1 MARKIVTKSD
11 IPQYAQKKIPNFK
24 KLTKNQAIYEYELL
38 KLKRRA
44 GKDFGSY
51 LSGYFERAGRITK
64 KAIEAISSLK
74 GKKLEK
80 EKETYETEQRIN
92 RLQRRD
98 EREDRS
104 FSLDL
109 NEEIQKEKEYSSSK
123 QYLKE
128 TGQAIDPFTGEVISV
143 ADEKQLARE
152 FFDRVI
158 SEIQNESAQAQ
169 VSYSSYKSGRSRSAK
184 SRQWV
189 SDNIERGT
197 NKLINLINSRRINE
211 ETELAF
217 YKSLKANGLNQL
229 QDAISEY
236 IAGLYYQTAET
247 LTGYMQASRVY
258 QIISDVPISMADARG
273 FDNSGDNSEEE
284 EIDEE

>member
-11 IPQYAQKKIPNFK
+11 IPQYAQTKIPNFK
-24 KLTKNQAIYEYELL
+24 KLTNNQAIYEYELL

-44 GKDFGSY
+44 GKELASRLIEQVKKG
-51 LSGYFERAGRITK
+51 GRITK
-64 KAIEAISSLK
+64 KLIEKVSGIK
-74 GKKLEK
+74 GKKLQTERTKYESEK
-80 EKETYETEQRIN
+80 RTI
-92 RLQRRD
+92 
-98 EREDRS
+98 S
-104 FSLDL
+104 FDL
-109 NEEIQKEKEYSSSK
+109 NEEIKKEKEYRNPQ

-128 TGQAIDPFTGEVISV
+128 TGQAIDPFTGEVVQI

-152 FFDRVI
+152 FFDRVL

-169 VSYSSYKSGRSRSAK
+169 VSYSSYKSGRNRSAK

-197 NKLINLINSRRINE
+197 NKLINLINSRRTSE
-211 ETELAF
+211 ENELAF